1 MAKNKNTSPVS
12 FFNSNLITIISI
24 SLVLFLI
31 GVFFIV
37 GLMSHD
43 LSVYMKENLSLTIVL
58 KDNVKSADIRQM
70 QHELNVLPFIKTS
83 RYISKTDAAREM
95 ADELG
100 EDPQVFLGFNP
111 FLASIEVKLKSEYTH
126 ADSLKMVEKKLTAS
140 TNVSELVYQKDMM
153 YIVNNN
159 IRQILTALTASIIIL
174 ILISF
179 TLISNT
185 IRLLIYSRRFLI
197 YTMRLVGATPGF
209 IRKPFIKHSIVNGL
223 FAAVL
228 TILMLIAALYYLE
241 SNLEGLGQ
249 LMSWHELVV
258 VFAVLLVVGVLISLA
273 AAYFAVNRYLRME
286 RGKLYYI

>member
-37 GLMSHD
+37 GLISHD

-58 KDNVKSADIRQM
+58 KDNIKSSEISQM
-70 QHELNVLPFIKTS
+70 QHELNALPFIKTS
-83 RYISKTDAAREM
+83 RYISKTDAAKEM
-95 ADELG
+95 ASELG
-100 EDPQVFLGFNP
+100 EDPQTFLGFNP

-126 ADSLKMVEKKLTAS
+126 TDSLKMVEKRLTTS
-140 TNVSELVYQKDMM
+140 TNVADLVYQKDMM

-159 IRQILTALTASIIIL
+159 IRQIVIALTISIIIL
-174 ILISF
+174 VLISF
-179 TLISNT
+179 ALISNT

-209 IRKPFIKHSIVNGL
+209 IRKPFIKYSIINGS

-228 TILMLIAALYYLE
+228 AILMLVTALYYLE
-241 SNLEGLGQ
+241 SNLAGLGQ
-249 LMSWHELVV
+249 IMSWHELSV
-258 VFAVLLVVGVLISLA
+258 VFAALLVAGIFISVI
-273 AAYFAVNRYLRME
+273 AAYFAVNRFLRME